1 MCAMININAV
11 ININIY
17 ILIMISIHLFFDS
30 NAVIVKDI
38 GLQYFE

>member
-17 ILIMISIHLFFDS
+17 IMISIHLFFDS